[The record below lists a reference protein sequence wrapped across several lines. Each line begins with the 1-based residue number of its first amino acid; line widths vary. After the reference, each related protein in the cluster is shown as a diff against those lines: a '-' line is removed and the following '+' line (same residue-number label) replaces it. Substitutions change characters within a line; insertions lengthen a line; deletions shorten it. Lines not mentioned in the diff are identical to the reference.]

1 MTAKICLYNF
11 YCDNQLLCS
20 ILYISITLHV
30 KYFFPDIGDKKFE
43 YSARKEIRARRV
55 FFSFQICMETYQ
67 LIVQTPNVYVI
78 PV

>member
-1 MTAKICLYNF
+1 MLNIFST
-11 YCDNQLLCS
+11 
-20 ILYISITLHV
+20 
-30 KYFFPDIGDKKFE
+30 DIGDKKFE